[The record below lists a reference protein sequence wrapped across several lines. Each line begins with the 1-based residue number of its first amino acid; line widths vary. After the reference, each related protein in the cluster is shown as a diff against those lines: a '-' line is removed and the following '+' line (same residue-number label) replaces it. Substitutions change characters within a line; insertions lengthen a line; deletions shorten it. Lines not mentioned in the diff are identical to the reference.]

1 MMSGSAPRV
10 LVTAV
15 GGDLGQAVVKALRL
29 SDFVAEIHG
38 CDADDLDYAR
48 ALVDGY
54 FRAPPASE
62 GDRYVRQLDAVCRER
77 SLHAIVPAS
86 DPEIIALAHLAPR
99 GTLPCGARVVCQD
112 PDWLD
117 TYGDKLTCMRS
128 LEGKV
133 PLAPFADGGDRDALA
148 ELVASAGFPLHV
160 KPRRSSGSRDAR
172 VASDRSELDL
182 AVSQIRLPL
191 VQQFIADDHGEY
203 SAGLFFHDGLEEAL
217 VFRRQLGPVG
227 CSWYAQTHHDE
238 EVLDYVLR
246 VGRACG
252 LKGSANVQVRK
263 SSEGVRLLEVNP
275 RFSSLAAARAL
286 CGFNDVAWSLK
297 VALGLPW
304 HPPERYRSIRFRRY
318 FSEVVDLGEG
328 FTAVARW
335 QFPVIAKS
343 TGGAGCRRDHI
354 TKPADPP
361 GSGS

>member
-1 MMSGSAPRV
+1 MMSESEPRV

-48 ALVDGY
+48 ALVDDY

-62 GDRYVRQLDAVCRER
+62 GDRYVRELDAVCRER
-77 SLHAIVPAS
+77 SLDAIVPAS
-86 DPEIIALAHLAPR
+86 GPEIITLAHLAPR

-112 PDWLD
+112 PHWLD
-117 TYGDKLTCMRS
+117 TYGDKLTCMHS

-133 PLAPFADGGDRDALA
+133 SLAPFADGSDRAALRK
-148 ELVASAGFPLHV
+148 LVEASGFPLHV
-160 KPRRSSGSRDAR
+160 KPRRSSGGRGAC
-172 VASDRSELDL
+172 VVSDQRELDL
-182 AVSQIRLPL
+182 AVSGIQLPL
-191 VQQFIADDHGEY
+191 VQQFIDDDCGEY
-203 SAGLFFHDGLEEAL
+203 TAGLFFQVGIEEAL
-217 VFRRQLGPVG
+217 VFRRELGPVG
-227 CSWYAQTHHDE
+227 CSWYAETNHDE

-263 SSEGVRLLEVNP
+263 SADGVRLLEVNP

-318 FSEVVDLGEG
+318 FGEVVDLGEG
-328 FTAVARW
+328 FTAVSRW
-335 QFPVIAKS
+335 QFPVIARS
-343 TGGAGCRRDHI
+343 TKVAGCRCDH
-354 TKPADPP
+354 TTRSGRLPGP
-361 GSGS
+361 GS